1 MQTNKS
7 AWWWI
12 ASRIKQIVFLWSPL
26 VFFSTLSFGLKA
38 VHADLLVVL
47 LKSSHVL
54 SGLGELSL
62 LHALSDV
69 PVDEGTLGVH
79 QVELVV
85 KSGPRLCN
93 GGRVA
98 EHADGPLHLG
108 EVASRHHGG
117 RLVVDTH
124 LEACG
129 TPVDELDG
137 PLGLDRG
144 NGRVDVL
151 GYDVSPVEHAAGHV
165 LAVPGVA
172 LHHLVGWLE
181 ARVRDLS
188 HRELLVVRLLCRDDR
203 SIRDK
208 REMDPGVGHQVGLE
222 LCQVH
227 VEGPIEPQG
236 GCDGGDDLADQPVQV
251 GVRGPVNVQVATA
264 DVVDGLVVHHEGA
277 VRVLEGGVSRED
289 RVVRLDNCSSHLR
302 CWVDGKLKL
311 GLLAVVHRESLHKKR
326 SEARASAATEGM
338 EDEESLES
346 SALVRQLP
354 HPVEH
359 QVDDLLADGVVA
371 PSIVVGSVL
380 LAGHQL
386 LRVEELA
393 VRSSSDFVDHRWL
406 EVNEDSPRDVLASP
420 SLREEGVEGVVP

>member
-1 MQTNKS
+1 MQTYLQTTKS

-12 ASRIKQIVFLWSPL
+12 ASRIKQIAFLWFPL
-26 VFFSTLSFGLKA
+26 VFFSTLSLGLKA

-54 SGLGELSL
+54 PGLGELSL
-62 LHALSDV
+62 LHAFSDV

-85 KSGPRLCN
+85 KPGPRLRD
-93 GGRVA
+93 GGRVG
-98 EHADGPLHLG
+98 EHTDGPLYLG

-144 NGRVDVL
+144 NGRVDIL
-151 GYDVSPVEHAAGHV
+151 GDHVAPVEHAAGHV

-208 REMDPGVGHQVGLE
+208 REMDPGVGPQVCLDLSQG
-222 LCQVH
+222 H
-227 VEGPIEPQG
+227 VES
-236 GCDGGDDLADQPVQV
+236 
-251 GVRGPVNVQVATA
+251 T
-264 DVVDGLVVHHEGA
+264 
-277 VRVLEGGVSRED
+277 
-289 RVVRLDNCSSHLR
+289 
-302 CWVDGKLKL
+302 
-311 GLLAVVHRESLHKKR
+311 
-326 SEARASAATEGM
+326 
-338 EDEESLES
+338 
-346 SALVRQLP
+346 
-354 HPVEH
+354 
-359 QVDDLLADGVVA
+359 
-371 PSIVVGSVL
+371 
-380 LAGHQL
+380 
-386 LRVEELA
+386 
-393 VRSSSDFVDHRWL
+393 
-406 EVNEDSPRDVLASP
+406 
-420 SLREEGVEGVVP
+420 